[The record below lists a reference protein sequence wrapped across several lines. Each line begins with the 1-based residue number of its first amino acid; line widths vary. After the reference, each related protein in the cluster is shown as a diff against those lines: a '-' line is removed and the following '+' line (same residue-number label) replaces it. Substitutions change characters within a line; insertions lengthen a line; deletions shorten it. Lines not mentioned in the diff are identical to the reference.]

1 MSKVRGSN
9 PAERR
14 ETASGR
20 GLLRRPLLIS
30 VAGHVFLV
38 AASLIGVLTAHNGL
52 VWGVSSTGGAATV
65 QLVSAASVPLP
76 APRIAT
82 KNNVA
87 TEDPALHS
95 PEPPQPAATKKPD
108 TPEKAEEAV
117 DLPARNAKVVPKKA
131 EPKIAKP
138 EASEQAAAQKEPERQ
153 PPRRRQVARLR
164 KPPPETPPGNEIP
177 LGESGPAQGP
187 YGIFQ
192 TDAGSGGFGFTESAG
207 NFAERYG
214 WYVTAIRN
222 RISSNWLKGT
232 VNPNIRVAPRVYVTF
247 QILRDGRI
255 VNTQL
260 TASSGL
266 ASLDRSALRAIY
278 DSSPMPPLPDDYLA
292 PSVAVDFWFDF
303 RR

>member
-9 PAERR
+9 PAGRR
-14 ETASGR
+14 ETASGSDP
-20 GLLRRPLLIS
+20 LRRPLLIS
-30 VAGHVFLV
+30 AAGHVSLV
-38 AASLIGVLTAHNGL
+38 AASIIGVLNAHNGL
-52 VWGVSSTGGAATV
+52 MWGENSAGGAATV

-76 APRIAT
+76 MPRIAT

-95 PEPPQPAATKKPD
+95 PEPPKPAASKTPD
-108 TPEKAEEAV
+108 TPEEAV

-131 EPKIAKP
+131 EPKTVKA
-138 EASEQAAAQKEPERQ
+138 EAPKEAVAPKEPERQ

-164 KPPPETPPGNEIP
+164 KPLPETPPGNEIP

-207 NFAERYG
+207 NFAERYR

-266 ASLDRSALRAIY
+266 VSLDRSALRAVY
-278 DSSPMPPLPDDYLA
+278 DSSPMPPLPADYLA
-292 PSVAVDFWFDF
+292 PSVAVEFWFDF

>member
-9 PAERR
+9 PAGRR

-30 VAGHVFLV
+30 AVGHVSLV
-38 AASLIGVLTAHNGL
+38 AAGLIGVLTAQNGM
-52 VWGVSSTGGAATV
+52 VWGVSSTGGAAMV

-95 PEPPQPAATKKPD
+95 PEPPKPAATKKPD
-108 TPEKAEEAV
+108 TPEQTV

-131 EPKIAKP
+131 APKTAKP
-138 EASEQAAAQKEPERQ
+138 EAPKEAAARKE

-177 LGESGPAQGP
+177 LGQGGPVQGP

-247 QILRDGRI
+247 QILRDGQL

-266 ASLDRSALRAIY
+266 ASLDRSALRAVY
-278 DSSPMPPLPDDYLA
+278 DSSPMPPLPADYLA
-292 PSVAVDFWFDF
+292 PSVAVEFWFDF